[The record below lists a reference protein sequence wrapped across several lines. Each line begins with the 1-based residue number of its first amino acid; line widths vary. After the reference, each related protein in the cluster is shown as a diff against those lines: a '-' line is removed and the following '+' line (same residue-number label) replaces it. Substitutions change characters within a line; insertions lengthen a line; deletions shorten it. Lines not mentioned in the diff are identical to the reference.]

1 MHQYMPKVPIMVGLK
16 EAFYALEKRKISKT
30 FIMGIASVPKAEE
43 K

>member
-1 MHQYMPKVPIMVGLK
+1 MPKVPIMVGLVGLK